1 MLTVLYKSASRTPH
15 RRAPGETGSAAGRC
29 GGLQRRGAPIGATDT
44 LIAAHARS
52 QAAAL
57 VNSAARRCERGAGP
71 AACRL
76 GVNARHSPGRVRGGG
91 QTRTDA
97 VARKGTRGD
106 PRVRGRRNIATI
118 PEVTLGGAAM
128 AAAVEDPLFDRV
140 IDVPGKQHEDVD
152 VGVVAVGT
160 PGDRAEEHE
169 LHLRAEQRGQ
179 AELQVLKRCCC
190 VLLHE
195 RRDLSVDCPAD
206 HTPTGFPLAAA
217 TTDPRWLPRPAANQ
231 ATMQLPSER

>member
-128 AAAVEDPLFDRV
+128 AAAFSDKQTILETLQSLPEDATIEDAIERGGMRSSRLRPDRFA
-140 IDVPGKQHEDVD
+140 G
-152 VGVVAVGT
+152 G
-160 PGDRAEEHE
+160 
-169 LHLRAEQRGQ
+169 
-179 AELQVLKRCCC
+179 
-190 VLLHE
+190 
-195 RRDLSVDCPAD
+195 S
-206 HTPTGFPLAAA
+206 
-217 TTDPRWLPRPAANQ
+217 
-231 ATMQLPSER
+231 